1 MPKFLPDTAH
11 YYRNNPV
18 AYDYR
23 RITNDS
29 TYITNHGKTF
39 IVGEHGFYNETSQWD
54 DFYRLLVSC
63 SSYTVVRLRHTNIL
77 NFMTVL

>member
-1 MPKFLPDTAH
+1 MPELLPDTAH

-29 TYITNHGKTF
+29 TYITSHGKTF

-54 DFYRLLVSC
+54 DFYRLLVSLPPC
-63 SSYTVVRLRHTNIL
+63 ILMHHTYVL
-77 NFMTVL
+77 NPMTVL